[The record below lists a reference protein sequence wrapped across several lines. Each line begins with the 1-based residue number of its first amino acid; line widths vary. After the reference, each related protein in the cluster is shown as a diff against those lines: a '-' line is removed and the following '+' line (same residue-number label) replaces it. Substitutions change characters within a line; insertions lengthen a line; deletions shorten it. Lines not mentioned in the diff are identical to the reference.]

1 MKISIFGL
9 GYVGLPLAVA
19 LSKNYKVLGYDL
31 DKERITQLRSGFDKN
46 IQFKKKNLLN
56 SKNLIFTDNY
66 LDLIGSKIFIITVPT
81 PVKKNKEPDLSLIKK
96 AAITISKIIKK
107 NNIVILESTV
117 YPGVTRNIIGK
128 IIEKKS
134 NLKLYEDFQ
143 LAYSP
148 ERVNP
153 GDKKNTI
160 ANIRK
165 IIGATDKKTLD
176 KVSIIYDSFLKNKIY
191 KTDSIEIAEAAKV
204 IENTQRDINIAL
216 INEFS
221 KIFNS
226 MNIDTSKILDAA
238 STKWNFLNFK
248 PGLVGGHCI
257 GIDPYYLA
265 YAAKKNKINPKL
277 ILAGRKTNET
287 FANTI
292 VNKCMKKFKNKKN
305 LNILLLGMTFKENCP
320 DFRNSKS
327 FSVLKLMKKF
337 SSNIHI
343 YDPFMDTYHKELFS
357 NKYHTVLNDFKQ
369 NNEFYDLIMI
379 LVSHQHFII
388 FDKKYNFKSLLK
400 KNGYIFDLKNIL
412 KDDSKIIKI

>member
-96 AAITISKIIKK
+96 AAITISKIVRKK
-107 NNIVILESTV
+107 NIIILESTV

-134 NLKLYEDFQ
+134 KLKLYKDFQ

-204 IENTQRDINIAL
+204 IENTQEI
-216 INEFS
+216 
-221 KIFNS
+221 
-226 MNIDTSKILDAA
+226 
-238 STKWNFLNFK
+238 
-248 PGLVGGHCI
+248 
-257 GIDPYYLA
+257 
-265 YAAKKNKINPKL
+265 L
-277 ILAGRKTNET
+277 IL
-287 FANTI
+287 F
-292 VNKCMKKFKNKKN
+292 
-305 LNILLLGMTFKENCP
+305 
-320 DFRNSKS
+320 
-327 FSVLKLMKKF
+327 
-337 SSNIHI
+337 
-343 YDPFMDTYHKELFS
+343 
-357 NKYHTVLNDFKQ
+357 
-369 NNEFYDLIMI
+369 
-379 LVSHQHFII
+379 
-388 FDKKYNFKSLLK
+388 
-400 KNGYIFDLKNIL
+400 
-412 KDDSKIIKI
+412 